1 MDYGSHWRSCSWKC
15 LLYLLTTY
23 TVKATDNDQITY
35 TVCTRSYAHL
45 LMELVSLKACMHLFF
60 PTKEFNCLQFEC
72 PRSVAEDHLNVG
84 CFCWCWK
91 KKSNFPF
98 FCIACHLVSFYSRE
112 KWAAI
117 VTVSVIGVFLKLDIF
132 SSNGTCQMHYEQ
144 LAYQTITVMVCCL
157 LWFQHASQDSASWYR
172 YLSVCGLTNFTQWR
186 AELITDHFS

>member
-84 CFCWCWK
+84 CFC
-91 KKSNFPF
+91 
-98 FCIACHLVSFYSRE
+98 
-112 KWAAI
+112 
-117 VTVSVIGVFLKLDIF
+117 
-132 SSNGTCQMHYEQ
+132 
-144 LAYQTITVMVCCL
+144 
-157 LWFQHASQDSASWYR
+157 
-172 YLSVCGLTNFTQWR
+172 
-186 AELITDHFS
+186 